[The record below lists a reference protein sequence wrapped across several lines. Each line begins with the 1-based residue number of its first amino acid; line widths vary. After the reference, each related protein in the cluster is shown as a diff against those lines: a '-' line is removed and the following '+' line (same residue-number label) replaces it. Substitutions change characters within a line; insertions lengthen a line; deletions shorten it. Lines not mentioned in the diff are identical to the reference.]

1 MPDRIGVAV
10 VGCGFF
16 AQNHLN
22 AWRDLAKDG
31 VDLIAVCDIDAEK
44 AKAAAKN
51 FNVPRWY
58 TDLDELLAKEKPNGS
73 LGLVDIVTRVETH
86 REQVLKTV
94 AKRIPTIVQ
103 KPFGFNLGDCRAMT
117 LAAKKAGV
125 FLAVHE
131 NFRFQAPLRRITEL
145 LRQGVIGTP
154 SWGRVSFRTDY
165 DIYTGQPYLLNE
177 TRFVINDL
185 GVHVCDLARAF
196 LGEVE
201 HVSCETQRR
210 NPKAKGEDTA
220 TMMMK
225 HSNGAVSMVECTYGA
240 HRVPDIFPQ
249 TLIELEG
256 PKGSI
261 ILYKNFDMEIAVG
274 GKITKEHPDAEV
286 LHWAA
291 RPWHII
297 QESVLATNAHI
308 LNALRSGKPADVSAE
323 DNFKTFA
330 CCEAAYKSAA
340 SGKAIALEPLQVKSK
355 AKRAAKKTPAKK
367 KSVKKAAA
375 KKKSTKRA
383 RSKK

>member
-1 MPDRIGVAV
+1 MPGRIGVAV

-44 AKAAAKN
+44 AKAAAKT

-58 TDLDELLAKEKPNGS
+58 TDLDELLAKEKP
-73 LGLVDIVTRVETH
+73 GLIDIVTRVETH

-117 LAAKKAGV
+117 LAANKAGV

-201 HVSCETQRR
+201 HVTCETQRR

-225 HSNGAVSMVECTYGA
+225 HTNGAVSMVECTYGA
-240 HRVPDIFPQ
+240 HRLPDIFPQ
-249 TLIELEG
+249 TLLELEG
-256 PKGSI
+256 PKGAI
-261 ILYKNFDMEIAVG
+261 ILYKNFDLEIMVD
-274 GKITKEHPDAEV
+274 GKITKEHADAEV

-308 LNALRSGKPADVSAE
+308 LKALRSGKPADVSAE

-340 SGKAIALEPLQVKSK
+340 TGKAVALEKLESRSKPK
-355 AKRAAKKTPAKK
+355 AKAKKAPAKK
-367 KSVKKAAA
+367 KSVKKAAP
-375 KKKSTKRA
+375 KKKSSKRT

>member
-1 MPDRIGVAV
+1 MADKIGVAV

-31 VDLIAVCDIDAEK
+31 VELIAVCDIDAAK
-44 AKAAAKN
+44 AKAAAEK
-51 FNVPRWY
+51 FKVPRWY
-58 TDLDELLAKEKPNGS
+58 TDLDELLAKEKPKGS
-73 LGLVDIVTRVETH
+73 LGLIDIVTRVETH

-94 AKRIPTIVQ
+94 AKGIPTIVQ
-103 KPFGFNLGDCRAMT
+103 KPFGFDLGDCRAMT

-145 LRQGVIGTP
+145 LRRGVIGTP

-201 HVSCETQRR
+201 HVTCETQRR

-225 HSNGAVSMVECTYGA
+225 HVNGAVSMVECTYGA
-240 HRVPDIFPQ
+240 HRLPDIFPQ

-256 PKGSI
+256 PKGAI
-261 ILYKNFDMEIAVG
+261 ILYKNFDMEIMVD

-330 CCEAAYKSAA
+330 CCEAAYKSAVT
-340 SGKAIALEPLQVKSK
+340 GKAVALEPLQARGK
-355 AKRAAKKTPAKK
+355 AKPVAKAKKLPKRAAKKAVK
-367 KSVKKAAA
+367 KSV
-375 KKKSTKRA
+375 KRA

>member
-1 MPDRIGVAV
+1 MADKIGVAV

-58 TDLDELLAKEKPNGS
+58 TDLDELLAKEKP
-73 LGLVDIVTRVETH
+73 GLIDIVTRVETH
-86 REQVLKTV
+86 RDQVLKTV
-94 AKRIPTIVQ
+94 AKKIPTIVQ

-165 DIYTGQPYLLNE
+165 DIYKGQPYLLNE

-201 HVSCETQRR
+201 HVTCETQRR

-225 HSNGAVSMVECTYGA
+225 HVNGAVSMVECTYGA
-240 HRVPDIFPQ
+240 HRLPDIFPQ

-256 PKGSI
+256 PKGAI
-261 ILYKNFDMEIAVG
+261 ILYKNFDLEIMVD
-274 GKITKEHPDAEV
+274 GKITKEHADAEV

-308 LNALRSGKPADVSAE
+308 LKALRSGKPADVSAE

-340 SGKAIALEPLQVKSK
+340 IGKAVALEPLQPRGAKPK
-355 AKRAAKKTPAKK
+355 AKKAKKAAKKASKKSAKK
-367 KSVKKAAA
+367 ATKKTAARRA
-375 KKKSTKRA
+375 KK
-383 RSKK
+383 

>member
-1 MPDRIGVAV
+1 MADKIGVAV

-31 VDLIAVCDIDAEK
+31 VELIAVCDIDAEK

-58 TDLDELLAKEKPNGS
+58 TDLDALLKNEKP
-73 LGLVDIVTRVETH
+73 GLIDIVTRVETH

-94 AKRIPTIVQ
+94 AKRIPTVVQ

-145 LRQGVIGTP
+145 LRQGIIGTP

-165 DIYTGQPYLLNE
+165 DIYKGQPYLLNE

-201 HVSCETQRR
+201 HVTCETQRR

-225 HSNGAVSMVECTYGA
+225 HTNGAVSMVECTYGA

-261 ILYKNFDMEIAVG
+261 ILYKNFDLEIAVG
-274 GKITKEHPDAEV
+274 GKITTEHADAEV
-286 LHWAA
+286 LPWAA

-308 LNALRSGKPADVSAE
+308 LKALRSGKPADVSAE

-340 SGKAIALEPLQVKSK
+340 TGKAVALEPLQARGK
-355 AKRAAKKTPAKK
+355 AKATAKTKAKAKSEPKRSAKKAAKKIAG
-367 KSVKKAAA
+367 
-375 KKKSTKRA
+375 RA

>member
-1 MPDRIGVAV
+1 MPEKIGVAV

-31 VDLIAVCDIDAEK
+31 VELIAVCDIDPAK
-44 AKAAAKN
+44 AKAAAEK
-51 FNVPRWY
+51 FKVPRWY
-58 TDLDELLAKEKPNGS
+58 TDLDELLAKEKP
-73 LGLVDIVTRVETH
+73 GLIDIVTRVETH
-86 REQVLKTV
+86 KEQVLRTV
-94 AKRIPTIVQ
+94 AKRLPTIVQ
-103 KPFGFNLGDCRAMT
+103 KPFGFDLGDCRAMT

-201 HVSCETQRR
+201 HVTCETQRR

-225 HSNGAVSMVECTYGA
+225 HTNGAVSMVECTYGA

-261 ILYKNFDMEIAVG
+261 LLYKNFDLEIAVN
-274 GKITKEHPDAEV
+274 GKITEEHADAEV

-340 SGKAIALEPLQVKSK
+340 SGKAVALEPLQARGT
-355 AKRAAKKTPAKK
+355 AKRTAKKAPARK
-367 KSVKKAAA
+367 KSGKKAAA
-375 KKKSTKRA
+375 KKKSGKKTAA

>member
-1 MPDRIGVAV
+1 MPEKIGVAV

-31 VDLIAVCDIDAEK
+31 VELIAVCDIDAEK

-51 FNVPRWY
+51 FNVPHWY
-58 TDLDELLAKEKPNGS
+58 TDLDALLAKEKP
-73 LGLVDIVTRVETH
+73 GLIDIVTRVETH
-86 REQVLKTV
+86 REQVLKTI
-94 AKRIPTIVQ
+94 AKGIPTIVQ
-103 KPFGFNLGDCRAMT
+103 KPFGFDLGDCRAMT
-117 LAAKKAGV
+117 LAAKKVGV

-145 LRQGVIGTP
+145 LRKGVIGTP

-201 HVSCETQRR
+201 HVTCETQRR

-225 HSNGAVSMVECTYGA
+225 HVNGAVSMVECTYGA
-240 HRVPDIFPQ
+240 HRLPDIFPQ

-256 PKGSI
+256 PKGAI
-261 ILYKNFDMEIAVG
+261 LLYKNFDLEIMVD
-274 GKITKEHPDAEV
+274 GKITKEHADAEV
-286 LHWAA
+286 LPWAA

-308 LNALRSGKPADVSAE
+308 LKALRSGKPADVSAE

-330 CCEAAYKSAA
+330 CCEAAYKSAS
-340 SGKAIALEPLQVKSK
+340 SGKAVKLEPLQPRGK
-355 AKRAAKKTPAKK
+355 AKSRPQPKRSAKKTVKKVAKK
-367 KSVKKAAA
+367 TAG
-375 KKKSTKRA
+375 RA